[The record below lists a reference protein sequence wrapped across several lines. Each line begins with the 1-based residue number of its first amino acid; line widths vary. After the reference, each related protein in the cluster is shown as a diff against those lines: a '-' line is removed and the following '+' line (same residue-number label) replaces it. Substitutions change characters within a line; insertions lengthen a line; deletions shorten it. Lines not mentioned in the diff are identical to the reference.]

1 MTSVISPRLE
11 LRGLTKDYSGIT
23 VLDNVDLA
31 AGTGEAHA
39 LLGENGAGKSTL
51 LKILSGVVRPT
62 SGAVSVDGVSVE
74 GWSMNAS
81 RSAGIAMIHQELQQ
95 IPEMT
100 VTQNMFLGH
109 PMLRGGVTLDKH
121 SMARRAE
128 EVLSTLDPTIDPTAP
143 VKNLRVARRQVV
155 EIARALLFKAK
166 IIAMDEPTSSLMPSE
181 VQRLEEVIRNLQ
193 ERGVTILY
201 VSHKLDEVLRICSR
215 GTVLRDGRLIADIDL
230 AGKTEADLVSLMVG
244 RDLVMQNHQ
253 SSAQEEVV
261 LEAENLCWSGKV
273 TNASFTLRKGEVL
286 GISGLVGAGR
296 TELMHLLS
304 GLQKPS
310 SGKVFVR
317 GREMRLGSVR
327 TAIRN
332 GIGLVPEERKLEGIV
347 PLRSAL
353 SNAALTSLPGFSRQG
368 WIRSRTLRDKVK
380 GLFRELRL
388 RPMDPDK
395 MIRLFSGGNQQKV
408 IIARW
413 LLAES
418 QILLLDEPTR
428 GIDVGAKQEI
438 YRVIQRLAAEGKSTI
453 VVSSELFEIVS
464 LSDRVLVMRE
474 SRITAELERHEL
486 SEETIMQYAAR
497 EVAPLRSAIQ

>member
-1 MTSVISPRLE
+1 MTPVISPRLE
-11 LRGLTKDYSGIT
+11 LRGLTKEYSGIT

-31 AGTGEAHA
+31 AGAGEAHA

-62 SGAVSVDGVSVE
+62 SGAVNVDGVAVN
-74 GWSMNAS
+74 GWSMNAA

-100 VTQNMFLGH
+100 VTQNMFLGN
-109 PMLRGGVTLDKH
+109 PMLRSGLTLDRH
-121 SMARRAE
+121 SMVRRAE
-128 EVLSTLDPTIDPTAP
+128 EVLSTLDPTIDPTVP
-143 VKNLRVARRQVV
+143 VKSLRVARRQVV

-215 GTVLRDGRLIADIDL
+215 GTVLRDGRLIANIDL
-230 AGKTEADLVSLMVG
+230 AGKTDADLVSLMVG
-244 RDLVMQNHQ
+244 RELVMQTHQ

-261 LEAENLCWSGKV
+261 LAAENLCWPGKV
-273 TNASFTLRKGEVL
+273 TNASFTLKKGEVL

-310 SGKVFVR
+310 SGKIFVR
-317 GREMRLGSVR
+317 GQEMRLGSVR
-327 TAIRN
+327 SAIKN

-353 SNAALTSLPGFSRQG
+353 SNAGLTSLPDFGRHG
-368 WIRSRTLRDKVK
+368 WIRSRLLRGKVES
-380 GLFRELRL
+380 LFKELRL
-388 RPMDPDK
+388 RPMDPNK

-438 YRVIQRLAAEGKSTI
+438 YRVIQRLAAEGKSII

-474 SRITAELERHEL
+474 SRITAELKRHEL
-486 SEETIMQYAAR
+486 SEEVIMQYAAR
-497 EVAPLRSAIQ
+497 EAATLRSTIQ